1 MVNYRRNFVPGGTYF
16 FTVTLRMRNSRRL
29 VESIDLLRL
38 AFRKIREAKPFQ
50 IDAMVVLPEHLHS
63 IWTLPPND
71 SDYPGR
77 WKAIKSIFTRELEK
91 SGVPVIKRKDGSS
104 LIWQRRY
111 WEHTIRDTN
120 DLNQH
125 IDYIHFNPVKHGL
138 VTRVVDWPYSSFHRY
153 VRQGLLLPDWA
164 GENVDG
170 MTLGELILK
179 TSSLDEATRNR
190 GFMMLQLS
198 SIPLCCIEA
207 TAYD

>member
-50 IDAMVVLPEHLHS
+50 IEAMVVLPEHLHS

-77 WKAIKSIFTRELEK
+77 WKAIKSVFTRELEK
-91 SGVPVIKRKDGSS
+91 SGVPVIKRKDGSA

-111 WEHTIRDTN
+111 WEHTIRDLN

-153 VRQGLLLPDWA
+153 VRQGLLPPDWA

-170 MTLGELILK
+170 MTLGEPDFK
-179 TSSLDEATRNR
+179 NK
-190 GFMMLQLS
+190 
-198 SIPLCCIEA
+198 
-207 TAYD
+207 

>member
-16 FTVTLRMRNSRRL
+16 FTVTLRRRNSRQL

-38 AFRKIREAKPFQ
+38 AFRKTLEAKPFQ

-91 SGVPVIKRKDGSS
+91 SGVAVDKRKDGSA

-111 WEHTIRDTN
+111 WEHTIRDAD
-120 DLNQH
+120 DLNRH
-125 IDYIHFNPVKHGL
+125 IDYIHYNPVKHGL
-138 VTRVVDWPYSSFHRY
+138 AESAEDWPWSTYHQFLKE
-153 VRQGLLLPDWA
+153 GLYGKFNDFKNVESENMRDF
-164 GENVDG
+164 GE
-170 MTLGELILK
+170 
-179 TSSLDEATRNR
+179 
-190 GFMMLQLS
+190 
-198 SIPLCCIEA
+198 
-207 TAYD
+207 